1 MRGFITFQ
9 QSIKEGRIMKRQ
21 LRLSYGVFMVVLISI
36 LAAISPSMAA
46 QKMLIGSTSA
56 SSSHYGYFVAVS
68 QVINEKV
75 SGLDTSVVETGATV
89 DNLRRFARK
98 QIDLGLVTTNVLSQA
113 YFGKQ
118 DFKDRPVKS
127 KLLWVYVIAPQNA
140 IVRKDA
146 GVTDFAGLNGQRYNP
161 GLKGSATEKTTE
173 AVFEVLGIKPDYVR
187 GSTTDIVTAVKDNH
201 IKGYVKSGAGLKI
214 DASSR
219 DISTFTPIDI
229 LSLSKDQAGRIQSEL
244 PEVSIVDVPAGA
256 GPGIGDYTTWGF
268 AVACSASLELD
279 EATAYSIVKAICED
293 KAVQASAMAS
303 VKGAD
308 FVEMTLKY
316 ATSPLHPGTVK
327 YFKEIGASIPDRL
340 IEE

>member
-1 MRGFITFQ
+1 MKK
-9 QSIKEGRIMKRQ
+9 QSRRVGGLLLGMMM
-21 LRLSYGVFMVVLISI
+21 G
-36 LAAISPSMAA
+36 AIVWVTTPLAA

-75 SGLDTSVVETGATV
+75 AGLDTSVVETGATV

-98 QIDLGLVTTNVLSQA
+98 QIDFGLVTTNVLSQA
-113 YFGKQ
+113 YYGKQ

-140 IVRKDA
+140 IVRKDS
-146 GVTDFAGLNGQRYNP
+146 GITDLAGLNGQRFNP

-173 AVFEVLGIKPDYVR
+173 AVFGVLGITPDYVR

-201 IKGYVKSGAGLKI
+201 IRGYVKSGAGMKL

-219 DISTFTPIDI
+219 DISTFTPISI
-229 LSLSKDQAGRIQSEL
+229 LSLSADQTGRIQSEL

-256 GPGIGDYTTWGF
+256 GPDIGAYTTWGF
-268 AVACSASLELD
+268 AVACGAGLDLD
-279 EATAYSIVKAICED
+279 EETAYKIVKAVCED
-293 KAVQASAMAS
+293 KTVQAAAMAS

-316 ATSPLHPGTVK
+316 ATSPLHPGAIK
-327 YFKEIGASIPDRL
+327 YFKEVGVAIPDRL
-340 IEE
+340 IDK

>member
-1 MRGFITFQ
+1 MR
-9 QSIKEGRIMKRQ
+9 RQ
-21 LRLSYGVFMVVLISI
+21 PSLSYGLMLVAFISI
-36 LAAISPSMAA
+36 FAVVTPSIAA

-75 SGLDTSVVETGATV
+75 AGLDTSVVETGATV

-113 YFGKQ
+113 YYGKQ

-140 IVRKDA
+140 IVRKDS
-146 GVTDFAGLNGQRYNP
+146 GITDLTGLNGQRFNP

-173 AVFEVLGIKPDYVR
+173 AVFKVLGITPDYVR

-201 IKGYVKSGAGLKI
+201 IKGYVKSGAGMKI

-219 DISTFTPIDI
+219 DISTFTPISI
-229 LSLSKDQAGRIQSEL
+229 LSLSADQAGRIQSEL

-256 GPGIGDYTTWGF
+256 GPDIGAYTTWGF
-268 AVACSASLELD
+268 AVACSASLDLD
-279 EATAYSIVKAICED
+279 EETAYKIVKAICED
-293 KAVQASAMAS
+293 KTVQAAAMAS

-316 ATSPLHPGTVK
+316 ATSPLHPGAIK
-327 YFKEIGASIPDRL
+327 YFTEVGAAIPDRL
-340 IEE
+340 IDK

>member
-1 MRGFITFQ
+1 MKTRITFKTLV
-9 QSIKEGRIMKRQ
+9 ILGA
-21 LRLSYGVFMVVLISI
+21 LVLILSFAGTSI
-36 LAAISPSMAA
+36 AA

-56 SSSHYGYFVAVS
+56 SSSHYGYFVAIS

-75 SGLDTSVVETGATV
+75 AGLDTSVVETGATV

-118 DFKDRPVKS
+118 SFKDKPVKS

-140 IVRKDA
+140 IVRKDS
-146 GVTDFAGLNGQRYNP
+146 GIITFSGLSGQRFNP
-161 GLKGSATEKTTE
+161 GLKGSATEKTSE
-173 AVFEVLGIKPDYVR
+173 AVFKVLGIQPDYVR

-219 DISTFTPIDI
+219 DISTFTPIII
-229 LSLSKDQAGRIQSEL
+229 LSLDKNQTAKIKSAL

-256 GPGIGDYTTWGF
+256 GPGIGSYTTWGF
-268 AVACSASLELD
+268 AVACSAGLDLD
-279 EATAYSIVKAICED
+279 EDIAYKIVKAICED
-293 KAVQASAMAS
+293 KTVQAAAMSS

-308 FVEMTLKY
+308 FVAMTLKY
-316 ATSPLHPGTVK
+316 ATSPLHPGAIK
-327 YFKEIGASIPDRL
+327 YFKEVGVSIPDRL
-340 IEE
+340 IE

>member
-1 MRGFITFQ
+1 MKK
-9 QSIKEGRIMKRQ
+9 QS
-21 LRLSYGVFMVVLISI
+21 RLLFGVFMTVFIGIIAFASVSI
-36 LAAISPSMAA
+36 AA

-75 SGLDTSVVETGATV
+75 PGLETSVVETGATV

-98 QIDLGLVTTNVLSQA
+98 QIDFGLVTTNVLSQA
-113 YFGKQ
+113 YYGKQ
-118 DFKDRPVKS
+118 EFKGKPIKS

-201 IKGYVKSGAGLKI
+201 IIGYVKSGAGLKI

-219 DISTFTPIDI
+219 DISTFTPIGI
-229 LSLSKDQAGRIQSEL
+229 LSLNKDQAALIQSKL

-256 GPGIGDYTTWGF
+256 GPGISSYTTWGF
-268 AVACSASLELD
+268 AVGCGAGLDLD
-279 EATAYSIVKAICED
+279 EATAYKIVKAICED
-293 KAVQASAMAS
+293 KTVQASAMAS
-303 VKGAD
+303 VKDAD
-308 FVEMTLKY
+308 FVEMTIKY
-316 ATSPLHPGTVK
+316 ATSPLHPGAIK
-327 YFKEIGASIPDRL
+327 YFKEVGARIPDRL
-340 IEE
+340 IEK

>member
-1 MRGFITFQ
+1 MKTRITFRALV
-9 QSIKEGRIMKRQ
+9 ILGT
-21 LRLSYGVFMVVLISI
+21 LVLILSFTGTSI
-36 LAAISPSMAA
+36 AA

-75 SGLDTSVVETGATV
+75 AGLDTSVVETGATV

-98 QIDLGLVTTNVLSQA
+98 QIDLGLVTTNVQSQA

-118 DFKDRPVKS
+118 SFKDKPVKS

-140 IVRKDA
+140 IVRKDS
-146 GVTDFAGLNGQRYNP
+146 GITSFSGLSDQRFNP
-161 GLKGSATEKTTE
+161 GLKGSATEKTSE
-173 AVFEVLGIKPDYVR
+173 AVFKVLGIQPDYVR

-219 DISTFTPIDI
+219 DISTFTPITI
-229 LSLSKDQAGRIQSEL
+229 LSLDKNQTAKITSAL

-268 AVACSASLELD
+268 AVACSAGLDLD
-279 EATAYSIVKAICED
+279 EDTAYKIVKAICED
-293 KAVQASAMAS
+293 KTVQAAAMSS

-308 FVEMTLKY
+308 FVAMTLKY
-316 ATSPLHPGTVK
+316 ATSPLHPGAIK
-327 YFKEIGASIPDRL
+327 YFKEVGATIPDRL
-340 IEE
+340 IQ

>member
-1 MRGFITFQ
+1 MKK
-9 QSIKEGRIMKRQ
+9 QSRRVGGLLLCMMM
-21 LRLSYGVFMVVLISI
+21 G
-36 LAAISPSMAA
+36 AIVWVTTPLAA

-75 SGLDTSVVETGATV
+75 AGLDTSVVETGATV
-89 DNLRRFARK
+89 DNLRRFARR

-113 YFGKQ
+113 YYGKQ

-140 IVRKDA
+140 IVRKDS
-146 GVTDFAGLNGQRYNP
+146 GITDLAGLNGQRFNP

-173 AVFEVLGIKPDYVR
+173 AVFGVLGITPDYVR

-201 IKGYVKSGAGLKI
+201 IRGYVKSGAGMKL

-219 DISTFTPIDI
+219 DISTFTPISI
-229 LSLSKDQAGRIQSEL
+229 LSLSADQTGRIQSEL

-256 GPGIGDYTTWGF
+256 GPDIGVYTTWGF
-268 AVACSASLELD
+268 AVACGAGLDLD
-279 EATAYSIVKAICED
+279 EETAYKIVKAVCED
-293 KAVQASAMAS
+293 KTVQAAAMAS

-316 ATSPLHPGTVK
+316 ATSPLHPGAIK
-327 YFKEIGASIPDRL
+327 YFKEVGVAIPDRL
-340 IEE
+340 IDK

>member
-1 MRGFITFQ
+1 MKKRFWLTF
-9 QSIKEGRIMKRQ
+9 
-21 LRLSYGVFMVVLISI
+21 GVLFSALLVTAVSVNT
-36 LAAISPSMAA
+36 SMAV

-75 SGLDTSVVETGATV
+75 AGVETSVVETGATV

-113 YFGKQ
+113 YYGRQ
-118 DFKDRPVKS
+118 AFKDHPVKS

-146 GVTDFAGLNGQRYNP
+146 GIKDLAGLAGQRFNP

-173 AVFEVLGIKPDYVR
+173 AVFKVLGIQPDYIR

-229 LSLSKDQAGRIQSEL
+229 LSLSNEQAGKIQAQL
-244 PEVSIVDVPAGA
+244 PEVSIVEVPAGA
-256 GPGIGDYTTWGF
+256 GPGIGSYTTWGF
-268 AVACSASLELD
+268 AVACSASLDLD
-279 EATAYSIVKAICED
+279 ADTAYNIVKAICQD
-293 KAVQASAMAS
+293 KTIQASAMAS
-303 VKGAD
+303 VKDAD

-316 ATSPLHPGTVK
+316 ATSPLHPGAIK
-327 YFKEIGASIPDRL
+327 YFNEIGVKVPDRL
-340 IEE
+340 IDK

>member
-1 MRGFITFQ
+1 
-9 QSIKEGRIMKRQ
+9 MKRAAKG
-21 LRLSYGVFMVVLISI
+21 LCCVMMGVFIGIIVL
-36 LAAISPSMAA
+36 ASPLQAA

-118 DFKDRPVKS
+118 DFKGQPVKS

-146 GVTDFAGLNGQRYNP
+146 GITDFAGLNGQRFNP

-173 AVFEVLGIKPDYVR
+173 AVFEVLGLKPDYVR

-229 LSLSKDQAGRIQSEL
+229 LSLSKDQVGRIQSEL

-256 GPGIGDYTTWGF
+256 GPGIGNYTTWGF
-268 AVACSASLELD
+268 AVACGASLDLD
-279 EATAYSIVKAICED
+279 EANAYNIVKAICED
-293 KAVQASAMAS
+293 KTAQASAMAS
-303 VKGAD
+303 VKDAD
-308 FVEMTLKY
+308 FVKMTIKY
-316 ATSPLHPGTVK
+316 ATSPLHPGTIK

-340 IEE
+340 IEK

>member
-1 MRGFITFQ
+1 MMGVLTLILSFATS
-9 QSIKEGRIMKRQ
+9 SI
-21 LRLSYGVFMVVLISI
+21 
-36 LAAISPSMAA
+36 AA

-75 SGLDTSVVETGATV
+75 ADLETSVVETGATV

-98 QIDLGLVTTNVLSQA
+98 QIDLGLVTTNVQSQA
-113 YFGKQ
+113 YFGRQ
-118 DFKDRPVKS
+118 GFKDRPVKS

-140 IVRKDA
+140 IVRKDS
-146 GVTDFAGLNGQRYNP
+146 GINSFAELNGQRFNP
-161 GLKGSATEKTTE
+161 GLKGSATEKTSE
-173 AVFEVLGIKPDYVR
+173 AVFEVLGIQPDYVR

-201 IKGYVKSGAGLKI
+201 IKGYVKSGAGMKI

-219 DISTFTPIDI
+219 DISTFTPISI
-229 LSLSKDQAGRIQSEL
+229 LSLTADQAEKIKKGL

-256 GPGIGDYTTWGF
+256 GPEIGNYTTWGF
-268 AVACSASLELD
+268 AVACSAGLELD
-279 EATAYSIVKAICED
+279 EDTAYKIVKAICED
-293 KAVQASAMAS
+293 ETVQAAAMAS

-316 ATSPLHPGTVK
+316 ATSPLHPGAIK
-327 YFKEIGASIPDRL
+327 YFREVGASIPERL
-340 IEE
+340 ID

>member
-1 MRGFITFQ
+1 
-9 QSIKEGRIMKRQ
+9 MKKGVKA
-21 LRLSYGVFMVVLISI
+21 SYCVMMGVLIGI
-36 LAAISPSMAA
+36 LFLASPLPAA

-75 SGLDTSVVETGATV
+75 AGLETSVVETGATV

-113 YFGKQ
+113 FFGKQ
-118 DFKDRPVKS
+118 DFKGRPVKS

-140 IVRKDA
+140 IVRKDS
-146 GVTDFAGLNGQRYNP
+146 GITDLKGLNGQRYNP

-201 IKGYVKSGAGLKI
+201 IKGYVKSGAGMKI

-229 LSLSKDQAGRIQSEL
+229 LSLDKDQAALIQSKL

-256 GPGIGDYTTWGF
+256 GPDIGSYTTWGF
-268 AVACSASLELD
+268 AVACGAGLDLD
-279 EATAYSIVKAICED
+279 EATAYKIVKAICED
-293 KAVQASAMAS
+293 KTVQASAMAS

-308 FVEMTLKY
+308 FVAMTIKY
-316 ATSPLHPGTVK
+316 ATSPLHPGAIK
-327 YFKEIGASIPDRL
+327 YFKEMGASIPDRL
-340 IEE
+340 ME

>member
-1 MRGFITFQ
+1 MKKRLGLTF
-9 QSIKEGRIMKRQ
+9 S
-21 LRLSYGVFMVVLISI
+21 LLCSALMVTAVLAGTST
-36 LAAISPSMAA
+36 AA

-75 SGLDTSVVETGATV
+75 AGVETSVVETGATV

-113 YFGKQ
+113 YYGRQ
-118 DFKDRPVKS
+118 AFKDHPVTS

-146 GVTDFAGLNGQRYNP
+146 GIKDLAGLAGQRYNP

-173 AVFEVLGIKPDYVR
+173 AVFEVLGIQPEYIR

-229 LSLSKDQAGRIQSEL
+229 LSLSKEQAGKIQAQL
-244 PEVSIVDVPAGA
+244 PEVSIVEVPAGA
-256 GPGIGDYTTWGF
+256 GPGIGSYTTWGF
-268 AVACSASLELD
+268 AVACSASLD
-279 EATAYSIVKAICED
+279 MDADTAYKIVKAICED
-293 KAVQASAMAS
+293 KTIQASAMAS
-303 VKGAD
+303 VKDAN

-316 ATSPLHPGTVK
+316 ATSPLHPGAIK
-327 YFKEIGASIPDRL
+327 YFNEIGVKVPDRL
-340 IEE
+340 IDK

>member
-1 MRGFITFQ
+1 MKK
-9 QSIKEGRIMKRQ
+9 QSKLIGGLLLCLIM
-21 LRLSYGVFMVVLISI
+21 SAMVMVST
-36 LAAISPSMAA
+36 PMAA

-75 SGLDTSVVETGATV
+75 AGLDTSVVETGATV

-113 YFGKQ
+113 YYGKQ

-140 IVRKDA
+140 IVRKDS
-146 GVTDFAGLNGQRYNP
+146 GITDLTGLNGQRFNP

-173 AVFEVLGIKPDYVR
+173 AVFKVLGVTPDYVR

-201 IKGYVKSGAGLKI
+201 IRGYVKSGAGMKI

-219 DISTFTPIDI
+219 DISTFTPITI
-229 LSLSKDQAGRIQSEL
+229 LSLSADQSGRIQSEL

-256 GPGIGDYTTWGF
+256 GPDIGPYTTWGF
-268 AVACSASLELD
+268 AVACSAGLDLD
-279 EATAYSIVKAICED
+279 EETAYKIVKAICED
-293 KAVQASAMAS
+293 KTVQAAAMAS

-316 ATSPLHPGTVK
+316 ATSPLHPGAIK
-327 YFKEIGASIPDRL
+327 YFKEVGASIPDRL
-340 IEE
+340 IGK

>member
-1 MRGFITFQ
+1 MRK
-9 QSIKEGRIMKRQ
+9 QSSGMYVVTTI
-21 LRLSYGVFMVVLISI
+21 VLIGI
-36 LAAISPSMAA
+36 LAGASLSMAA

-75 SGLDTSVVETGATV
+75 AGLETSVVETGATV

-140 IVRKDA
+140 IVRKDS
-146 GVTDFAGLNGQRYNP
+146 GITDFAGLNGQRYNP

-173 AVFEVLGIKPDYVR
+173 AVFEVLGIAPDYVR

-229 LSLSKDQAGRIQSEL
+229 LSLSKDQAALIQSRL
-244 PEVSIVDVPAGA
+244 PEVSIVAVPAGA
-256 GPGIGDYTTWGF
+256 GPGIGDYSTWGF
-268 AVACSASLELD
+268 AVACSASLDLD
-279 EATAYSIVKAICED
+279 EATAYNIVKAICED
-293 KAVQASAMAS
+293 KSVQASAMAS
-303 VKGAD
+303 VKGAN
-308 FVEMTLKY
+308 FVEMTLNY
-316 ATSPLHPGTVK
+316 ATSPLHPGAIK
-327 YFKEIGASIPDRL
+327 YFKEAGATIPDRL
-340 IEE
+340 IEK

>member
-1 MRGFITFQ
+1 MKK
-9 QSIKEGRIMKRQ
+9 QSKLIGGLLLCLIM
-21 LRLSYGVFMVVLISI
+21 SAMVMVST
-36 LAAISPSMAA
+36 PMAA

-75 SGLDTSVVETGATV
+75 AGLDTSVVETGATV

-113 YFGKQ
+113 YYGKQ

-140 IVRKDA
+140 IVRKDS
-146 GVTDFAGLNGQRYNP
+146 GITDLTGLNGQRFNP

-173 AVFEVLGIKPDYVR
+173 AVFKVLGITPDYVR

-201 IKGYVKSGAGLKI
+201 IRGYVKSGAGMKI

-219 DISTFTPIDI
+219 DISTFTPITI
-229 LSLSKDQAGRIQSEL
+229 LSLSADQSGRIQSEL

-256 GPGIGDYTTWGF
+256 GPDIGPYTTWGF
-268 AVACSASLELD
+268 AVACSAGLDLD
-279 EATAYSIVKAICED
+279 EETAYKIVKAICED
-293 KAVQASAMAS
+293 KTVQAASMAS

-316 ATSPLHPGTVK
+316 ATSPLHPGAIK
-327 YFKEIGASIPDRL
+327 YFKEVGASIPDRL
-340 IEE
+340 IGK

>member
-1 MRGFITFQ
+1 
-9 QSIKEGRIMKRQ
+9 MKNQ
-21 LRLSYGVFMVVLISI
+21 PRLLGLLMLCMMMSAIVVVST
-36 LAAISPSMAA
+36 PMAA

-75 SGLDTSVVETGATV
+75 AGLDTSVVETGATV
-89 DNLRRFARK
+89 DNLRRFARR

-113 YFGKQ
+113 YYGKQ

-140 IVRKDA
+140 IVRKDS
-146 GVTDFAGLNGQRYNP
+146 GITDLTGLNGQRFNP

-173 AVFEVLGIKPDYVR
+173 AVFEVLGIAQDYVR
-187 GSTTDIVTAVKDNH
+187 GSTTDIVTAVKDNN
-201 IKGYVKSGAGLKI
+201 IRGYVKSGAGMKI

-219 DISTFTPIDI
+219 DISTFTPITI
-229 LSLSKDQAGRIQSEL
+229 LSLSADQAGLIQSKL

-256 GPGIGDYTTWGF
+256 GPDIGAYTTWGF
-268 AVACSASLELD
+268 AVACSAGLDLD
-279 EATAYSIVKAICED
+279 EETAYKIVKAVCED
-293 KAVQASAMAS
+293 KTVQAAAMAS

-316 ATSPLHPGTVK
+316 ATSPLHPGAIK
-327 YFKEIGASIPDRL
+327 YFKEVGAAIPDRL
-340 IEE
+340 IAN

>member
-1 MRGFITFQ
+1 
-9 QSIKEGRIMKRQ
+9 MKRQ
-21 LRLSYGVFMVVLISI
+21 LRITYGVFIGIFSVMVMFVGPSS
-36 LAAISPSMAA
+36 AARR
-46 QKMLIGSTSA
+46 MLIGSTSA

-75 SGLDTSVVETGATV
+75 PGVETSVVETGATV

-113 YFGKQ
+113 YYGRK
-118 DFKDRPVKS
+118 DFKGRPVKS

-146 GVTDFAGLNGQRYNP
+146 GITRLAGLNGKRYNP

-201 IKGYVKSGAGLKI
+201 IIGYVKSGAGLKI

-219 DISTFTPIDI
+219 DIATFTPIDI
-229 LSLSKDQAGRIQSEL
+229 LSLSKDQAARIQSEL

-256 GPGIGDYTTWGF
+256 GPGIGSYTTWGF
-268 AVACSASLELD
+268 AVGCSASLDLD
-279 EATAYSIVKAICED
+279 EETAYKIVKAICED
-293 KAVQASAMAS
+293 KTIQASAMAS

-316 ATSPLHPGTVK
+316 ATSPLHPGAIK
-327 YFKEIGASIPDRL
+327 YFREIGANIPDRL
-340 IEE
+340 IEK